1 MSRSKIISSPVCSS
15 FIKLIESNTR
25 EKPGVSVET
34 KKKVTQ
40 YLILLAL
47 ILANVAYLL
56 FSPLFPT

>member
-1 MSRSKIISSPVCSS
+1 
-15 FIKLIESNTR
+15 
-25 EKPGVSVET
+25 VSVET

-47 ILANVAYLL
+47 ILANVAYIL

>member
-1 MSRSKIISSPVCSS
+1 LNRGKTISSPVDSS
-15 FIKLIESNTR
+15 FIKLIESSTR
-25 EKPGVSVET
+25 DKPGVSVET

-47 ILANVAYLL
+47 ILANVAYIL